1 MIEVVFLKYVMLL
14 FLFLLA
20 SLLGMILSKKYT
32 YRLQEL
38 CDMQNALNI
47 LKNKIKFTYEPLNEI
62 FEYISKNSIKNISNI
77 FKTASEKMK
86 ENTASKAWEEAVEKS
101 DNNLKE
107 DDKKVIKMLSKLLG
121 ITDVDGQ
128 ISQIEIT
135 ENFLKNQIQD
145 AEIEKQKNEKLYK
158 KLGFT
163 IGAVIVIMLI

>member
-1 MIEVVFLKYVMLL
+1 MIIIKYIMLL
-14 FLFLLA
+14 FLFSLA
-20 SLLGMILSKKYT
+20 SVLGINLSKKYT

-62 FEYISKNSIKNISNI
+62 FEYISNNSTKNISNI
-77 FKTASEKMK
+77 FNIAKEKMQDMS
-86 ENTASKAWEEAVEKS
+86 ASKAWDEAIEKTNS
-101 DNNLKE
+101 NLKE
-107 DDKKVIKMLSKLLG
+107 EDKNVIKMLSKLLG
-121 ITDVDGQ
+121 TTDVEGQ

-145 AEIEKQKNEKLYK
+145 AEIEKQKNEKLYR

>member
-1 MIEVVFLKYVMLL
+1 MIVIKYIMLL
-14 FLFLLA
+14 FLFSLA
-20 SLLGMILSKKYT
+20 SILGITLSKKYT

-38 CDMQNALNI
+38 SDMRNALNI

-62 FEYISKNSIKNISNI
+62 FEYISNNSTKNISNI
-77 FKTASEKMK
+77 FNSAKEKMQDIS
-86 ENTASKAWEEAVEKS
+86 ASKAWEEAVEKTN
-101 DNNLKE
+101 NNLKE
-107 DDKKVIKMLSKLLG
+107 EDKNVIKMLSKLLG
-121 ITDVDGQ
+121 TTDIEGQ

-145 AEIEKQKNEKLYK
+145 AEIEKQKNEKLYR

>member
-1 MIEVVFLKYVMLL
+1 MIVIKYIMLL
-14 FLFLLA
+14 FLFSLA
-20 SLLGMILSKKYT
+20 SILGITLSKKYT

-62 FEYISKNSIKNISNI
+62 FEYISNNSTKNISNI
-77 FKTASEKMK
+77 FNSAKEKMQDIS
-86 ENTASKAWEEAVEKS
+86 ASKAWEESVEES
-101 DNNLKE
+101 NNNLKDE
-107 DDKKVIKMLSKLLG
+107 DKAVIKMLSKLLG
-121 ITDVDGQ
+121 TTDIDGQ

-135 ENFLKNQIQD
+135 ENFLKNQIKD
-145 AEIEKQKNEKLYK
+145 AEIQKQKNEKLYK

>member
-1 MIEVVFLKYVMLL
+1 MIIIKYIMLL
-14 FLFLLA
+14 FLFSLA
-20 SLLGMILSKKYT
+20 SILGITLSKKYT

-62 FEYISKNSIKNISNI
+62 FEYISNNSTKNISYI
-77 FKTASEKMK
+77 FNTAK
-86 ENTASKAWEEAVEKS
+86 ENMQDMSASKAWEDAVEEVNS
-101 DNNLKE
+101 NLKE
-107 DDKKVIKMLSKLLG
+107 EDKNVIKMLSKLLG
-121 ITDVDGQ
+121 TTDIEGQ

-145 AEIEKQKNEKLYK
+145 AENEKTKNEKLYR